1 MKQRQSKK
9 KEERASFQNDQKS
22 GRNRISMMRNTLQE
36 ERGEGYVDVVVGV
49 FCLMLVLAFAL
60 SFLPI
65 FQKKQ
70 QLDIFA
76 TELVREAEIRG
87 STEVGKRI
95 ESLQEQTGLYPKIQW
110 ECDYYKGHT
119 IQLNDEIKVVLTEQV
134 KLGMFG
140 LRSFSIELQAKAT
153 GRSEVYYK

>member
-1 MKQRQSKK
+1 MKQRQLKK

-22 GRNRISMMRNTLQE
+22 GKNRIPMIRNTLQE
-36 ERGEGYVDVVVGV
+36 KRGEGYIDVVVGV

-87 STEVGKRI
+87 STEVEKRI
-95 ESLQEQTGLYPKIQW
+95 ESLQEQTGLYPKI
-110 ECDYYKGHT
+110 
-119 IQLNDEIKVVLTEQV
+119 
-134 KLGMFG
+134 
-140 LRSFSIELQAKAT
+140 
-153 GRSEVYYK
+153 

>member
-1 MKQRQSKK
+1 MKRRQLKK
-9 KEERASFQNDQKS
+9 KEESVLFQNNQKS
-22 GRNRISMMRNTLQE
+22 SKNRIPMVRKLLQE
-36 ERGEGYVDVVVGV
+36 KQGEGYIDVVVGV

-70 QLDIFA
+70 QLDLFA

-87 STEVGKRI
+87 STEVSKRI
-95 ESLQEQTGLYPKIQW
+95 ESLKEQTGLNPDIQW
-110 ECDYYKGHT
+110 KCEYYKNHT
-119 IQLNDEIKVVLTEQV
+119 IQLNDEIQVIVTEQV

-140 LRSFSIELQAKAT
+140 FRSFPIEIQAKAI
-153 GRSEVYYK
+153 GRSEIYYK